1 MSKTQITAKQL
12 YENRNT
18 SDVFSR
24 LVIMGVLRLLN
35 QKLKYTQV
43 WEDTS
48 EGTQEVTVP
57 FFFDFSGGAGTS
69 EKFIQDNYL
78 NWSDDE
84 CTSMGIKKMNG
95 DYKPI
100 PYGVISL
107 DSTNIESGNISNRF
121 VMGQF
126 QKRINGE
133 LKPYVACLYSIPLTM
148 SFTVNIACDT
158 VNTMWKIE
166 QAYREYFYKNKTFH
180 INYRGTVVPCRIG
193 FPESLTETKTANY
206 TMGAQQVDGADVKLS
221 FSLSCETYQPV
232 FDPYTEMPADRNIK
246 NFQGGITLQDKSSLI
261 NNPKDPNNIQV
272 NRDKVRREN
281 GYIEAEHIDKLNIVA
296 LENILLKW
304 NFFYN
309 YSDLL
314 YVDILYK
321 EYGDEEYHTI
331 LNNIDN
337 HNCCHMSISSD
348 FVNGPEVDVIIPQDK
363 DIMIMAQPEFKF
375 YLTPDNQ
382 LTEDT
387 CVVINKGCF
396 LLSNQVERAQ
406 IDAYL
411 SFEVKNGKIKEVPV
425 KINLLNGAV
434 DIENPI
440 EMPCVIYPK
449 EIDVRKIQLF
459 VRDHERPEIIAAFQ
473 DDDKYIKVF

>member
-1 MSKTQITAKQL
+1 MAKTEITAKQL

-43 WEDTS
+43 WEDTE

-57 FFFDFSGGAGTS
+57 FFFDFSGGSGTS
-69 EKFIQDNYL
+69 EKFIQDNYM

-84 CTSMGIKKMNG
+84 CTSMGIKKMSG

-107 DSTNIESGNISNRF
+107 DSTNIEAGNISNRF

-126 QKRINGE
+126 QKRIKGE

-166 QAYREYFYKNKTFH
+166 QAYREFFYKNKTFH
-180 INYRGTVVPCRIG
+180 INYRGTIVPCRIG

-206 TMGAQQVDGADVKLS
+206 TMGAQQKDGADVKLS
-221 FSLSCETYQPV
+221 FGLQCETYQPV
-232 FDPYTEMPADRNIK
+232 FDPYTEMPAEKTIK
-246 NFQGGITLQDKSSLI
+246 SFSGGITIQDKSSLKI
-261 NNPKDPNNIQV
+261 ENNGDIKIIQNN
-272 NRDKVRREN
+272 VRNEN
-281 GYIEAEHIDKLNIVA
+281 GYIEAEHIEKMSIVA

-304 NFFYN
+304 NYFYN

-314 YVDILYK
+314 HVDILYK
-321 EYGDEEYHTI
+321 EYGDTEYNVI
-331 LNNIDN
+331 LSNIDN
-337 HNCCHMSISSD
+337 HNCCHMSISGD
-348 FVNGPEVDVIIPQDK
+348 FINSPEIDVIIEQNDNV
-363 DIMIMAQPEFKF
+363 MVMTQPSFKF
-375 YLTPDNQ
+375 YVNEKNQ
-382 LTEDT
+382 ITEDT
-387 CVVINKGCF
+387 CVVLDKGCF
-396 LLSNQVERAQ
+396 LLDEQTEHAQ
-406 IDAYL
+406 ISAYL
-411 SFEVKNGKIKEVPV
+411 SYDIDGDIKEQKI

-434 DIENPI
+434 DTEHPI
-440 EMPCVIYPK
+440 EMKCIIYPK
-449 EIDVRKIQLF
+449 EFDVRKIQLF
-459 VRDHERPEIIAAFQ
+459 IRDHERPEIIAAFQ
-473 DDDKYIKVF
+473 DEDEYIKIF

>member
-24 LVIMGVLRLLN
+24 LVIMGVLRVLN

-43 WEDTS
+43 WEDTE

-57 FFFDFSGGAGTS
+57 FFFDFSGGSGTS
-69 EKFIQDNYL
+69 EKFIQDNYM
-78 NWSDDE
+78 NWTDDE
-84 CTSMGIKKMNG
+84 CTSMGIKKVNG

-166 QAYREYFYKNKTFH
+166 QAYREFFYKNKTFH
-180 INYRGTVVPCRIG
+180 INYKGTIVPCRIG
-193 FPESLTETKTANY
+193 FPESLTENKTANY
-206 TMGAQQVDGADVKLS
+206 TMGAQQKDGADVKLS
-221 FSLSCETYQPV
+221 FGLQCETYQPV
-232 FDPYTEMPADRNIK
+232 FDPYTEMPAERNIK
-246 NFQGGITLQDKSSLI
+246 GFSGGITLQDKTTL
-261 NNPKDPNNIQV
+261 NDKDTI
-272 NRDKVRREN
+272 KEN
-281 GYIEAEHIDKLNIVA
+281 GYIEAEHIDKMNIVA

-304 NFFYN
+304 SYFYN

-321 EYGDEEYHTI
+321 EFGDTTYHTI

-337 HNCCHMSISSD
+337 HNCCHMSISGD
-348 FVNGPEVDVIIPQDK
+348 FVNSPEIDIIIPQDD
-363 DIMIMAQPEFKF
+363 DIMIVSQPEIKF
-375 YLTPDNQ
+375 YALPNRQ
-382 LTEDT
+382 ITEDT

-396 LLSNQVERAQ
+396 LLNNQTEKTQ
-406 IDAYL
+406 IDAVL
-411 SFEVKNGKIKEVPV
+411 SYEFNDEIKEQNI
-425 KINLLNGAV
+425 KLNILNGAL
-434 DIENPI
+434 DTERPI
-440 EMPCVIYPK
+440 EMECFIYPK
-449 EIDVRKIQLF
+449 EIESRKIQLF
-459 VRDHERPEIIAAFQ
+459 IRDHDRPEIMAAFQ
-473 DDDKYIKVF
+473 DEDEFINVF

>member
-24 LVIMGVLRLLN
+24 LVIMGVLRVLN

-43 WEDTS
+43 WEDTE

-100 PYGVISL
+100 PYGIISL

-133 LKPYVACLYSIPLTM
+133 YKPYVACLYSIPLTM
-148 SFTVNIACDT
+148 SFTINIACDT

-166 QAYREYFYKNKTFH
+166 QAYREFFYKNKTFH
-180 INYRGTVVPCRIG
+180 VNYRGTIVPCRIG
-193 FPESLTETKTANY
+193 FPESLIENKTANY
-206 TMGAQQVDGADVKLS
+206 TMGTQTQDGADVKLS
-221 FSLSCETYQPV
+221 FGLQCETYQPV
-232 FDPYTEMPADRNIK
+232 FDPYTEMPADKNIK
-246 NFQGGITLQDKSSLI
+246 NFSGGITLQDRSSLKI
-261 NNPKDPNNIQV
+261 DKSGTKIIQNNLHI
-272 NRDKVRREN
+272 EN

-304 NFFYN
+304 NYFYN

-314 YVDILYK
+314 FVDILYK
-321 EYGDEEYHTI
+321 EYGDTEYHPI
-331 LNNIDN
+331 LSNIDN
-337 HNCCHMSISSD
+337 HNCCHMSISGD
-348 FVNGPEVDVIIPQDK
+348 FVNGPEVDVIIKQNDNV
-363 DIMIMAQPEFKF
+363 MIMSQPLFKF
-375 YLTPDNQ
+375 YVNAHNQ
-382 LTEDT
+382 ITEDT
-387 CVVINKGCF
+387 CIVINKGCF
-396 LLSNQVERAQ
+396 LLNEQQERTQ
-406 IDAYL
+406 IDAVL
-411 SFEVKNGKIKEVPV
+411 TFELDEEVKEYDI
-425 KINLLNGAV
+425 KINILNGAV
-434 DIENPI
+434 DTENPV
-440 EMPCVIYPK
+440 EMPCVVYPK
-449 EIDVRKIQLF
+449 EIESRKIQLF
-459 VRDHERPEIIAAFQ
+459 IRDHERPDIIAAFQ
-473 DDDKYIKVF
+473 DEDEYINVF

>member
-1 MSKTQITAKQL
+1 MPKTEITAKQL

-24 LVIMGVLRLLN
+24 LVIMGVLRVLN

-43 WEDTS
+43 WEDTE
-48 EGTQEVTVP
+48 EGTQQVTVP

-69 EKFIQDNYL
+69 EKFIQDNYM

-84 CTSMGIKKMNG
+84 CTSMGIKKVNG

-166 QAYREYFYKNKTFH
+166 QAYRAFFYKNKTFH
-180 INYRGTVVPCRIG
+180 INYGGTVVPCRIG
-193 FPESLTETKTANY
+193 FPESLTETKTSNY
-206 TMGAQQVDGADVKLS
+206 TMGAQQKDGADVKLS
-221 FSLSCETYQPV
+221 FSLQCETYQPV

-246 NFQGGITLQDKSSLI
+246 GFEGGITLQTKDSLDND
-261 NNPKDPNNIQV
+261 NNKI
-272 NRDKVRREN
+272 RED
-281 GYIEAEHIDKLNIVA
+281 GYIEAEHIDKANVVTG
-296 LENILLKW
+296 ENILLKW
-304 NFFYN
+304 DFFYN

-314 YVDILYK
+314 HVDILYK
-321 EYGDEEYHTI
+321 EYGDDEYHII

-337 HNCCHMSISSD
+337 HNCCHMSISGE
-348 FVNGPEVDVIIPQDK
+348 FVNSPEIDIIILQDDDVT
-363 DIMIMAQPEFKF
+363 IMSQPEFKF

-382 LTEDT
+382 ITADT

-396 LLSNQVERAQ
+396 LLSEQMEKAQ
-406 IDAYL
+406 IDAIL
-411 SFEVKNGKIKEVPV
+411 SFEVNNKIKEIPI

-434 DIENPI
+434 DTENPI
-440 EMPCVIYPK
+440 EMDCVVYPK
-449 EIDVRKIQLF
+449 EFDARKIQLF
-459 VRDHERPEIIAAFQ
+459 IRDHDRPEIIAAFQ
-473 DDDKYIKVF
+473 DEDEFIKVF

>member
-1 MSKTQITAKQL
+1 MSKTQLTAKQL

-24 LVIMGVLRLLN
+24 LVIMGVLRVLN

-43 WEDTS
+43 WEDTE

-133 LKPYVACLYSIPLTM
+133 YKPYVACLYSIPLTM
-148 SFTVNIACDT
+148 SFTVNVACDT
-158 VNTMWKIE
+158 INTMWKIE
-166 QAYREYFYKNKTFH
+166 QAYREFFYKNKTFH
-180 INYRGTVVPCRIG
+180 VNYKGTIVPCRIG

-206 TMGAQQVDGADVKLS
+206 TMGAQTQDGADVKLS
-221 FSLSCETYQPV
+221 FSLQCETYQPV
-232 FDPYTEMPADRNIK
+232 FDPYTEMPADNTIK
-246 NFQGGITLQDKSSLI
+246 GF
-261 NNPKDPNNIQV
+261 NNSIQV
-272 NRDKVRREN
+272 QTKASLKTNKDGETEIVRNELLN
-281 GYIEAEHIDKLNIVA
+281 ETGYIIAEHIEKNNIVS
-296 LENILLKW
+296 LETILLKW
-304 NFFYN
+304 NYFYDI
-309 YSDLL
+309 SDLL
-314 YVDILYK
+314 YVDLLYK
-321 EYGDEEYHTI
+321 EEGDDEYHMM
-331 LNNIDN
+331 LENIEN
-337 HNCCHMSISSD
+337 HNCCHMTISGD
-348 FVNGPEVDVIIPQDK
+348 FANGLPIDVIVPRDDK
-363 DIMIMAQPEFKF
+363 IMVVNQPTLKF
-375 YLTPDNQ
+375 YATDDGII
-382 LTEDT
+382 TKDT

-396 LLSNQVERAQ
+396 LMDYGMDQSQ
-406 IDAYL
+406 IDAIL
-411 SFEVKNGKIKEVPV
+411 SFEKEDKKIEEIEIKLN
-425 KINLLNGAV
+425 ILNGAV
-434 DIENPI
+434 DPSNPI
-440 EMPCVIYPK
+440 DMECFVYPNAISPK
-449 EIDVRKIQLF
+449 RIQLF
-459 VRDHERPEIIAAFQ
+459 VRDHNNPDIIAAFQ
-473 DDDKYIKVF
+473 DEDEFINIF

>member
-24 LVIMGVLRLLN
+24 LVIMGVLRVLN

-43 WEDTS
+43 WEDTE
-48 EGTQEVTVP
+48 EGTQEITVP

-107 DSTNIESGNISNRF
+107 DSTNIEAGSISNRF

-133 LKPYVACLYSIPLTM
+133 YKPYVACLYSIPLTM
-148 SFTVNIACDT
+148 SFTINIACDT

-166 QAYREYFYKNKTFH
+166 QAYREFFYKNKTFH
-180 INYRGTVVPCRIG
+180 INYRGTIVPCRIG
-193 FPESLTETKTANY
+193 FPESLTENKTANY
-206 TMGAQQVDGADVKLS
+206 TMGAQSQDGADVKLS
-221 FSLSCETYQPV
+221 FGLQCETYQPV
-232 FDPYTEMPADRNIK
+232 FDPYTEMPAEKNIK
-246 NFQGGITLQDKSSLI
+246 TFRSRITLQDKSSL
-261 NNPKDPNNIQV
+261 NNSNNV
-272 NRDKVRREN
+272 NKED
-281 GYIEAEHIDKLNIVA
+281 GFIIEAYHIDKLNIVA

-304 NFFYN
+304 TYNYN

-314 YVDILYK
+314 HVDILYK
-321 EYGDEEYHTI
+321 EYGNTEYHTI
-331 LNNIDN
+331 LDNIDN
-337 HNCCHMSISSD
+337 HNCCHMSISGD
-348 FVNGPEVDVIIPQDK
+348 FVNGTEIDVIIKQND
-363 DIMIMAQPEFKF
+363 DVMIMSQPEFKF
-375 YLTPDNQ
+375 YLTTDNQ
-382 LTEDT
+382 ITEDT

-396 LLSNQVERAQ
+396 LLNNQQERAQ
-406 IDAYL
+406 IDAVL
-411 SFEVKNGKIKEVPV
+411 SFEINDEVKEYDI
-425 KINLLNGAV
+425 KINILNGAV
-434 DIENPI
+434 DTENPV
-440 EMPCVIYPK
+440 EMPCIVYPK
-449 EIDVRKIQLF
+449 EIDTRKIQLF
-459 VRDHERPEIIAAFQ
+459 VRDHDHPEIIAAFQ
-473 DDDKYIKVF
+473 DEDEYINVF

>member
-24 LVIMGVLRLLN
+24 LVIMGVLRVLN
-35 QKLKYTQV
+35 QKLRYTQV
-43 WEDTS
+43 WEDTE

-69 EKFIQDNYL
+69 EKFIQDNYM
-78 NWSDDE
+78 NWTDDE
-84 CTSMGIKKMNG
+84 CTSMGIKKVNG

-166 QAYREYFYKNKTFH
+166 QAYREFFYKNKTFH
-180 INYRGTVVPCRIG
+180 VNYKGTIVPCRIG

-206 TMGAQQVDGADVKLS
+206 TMGAQQKDGADVKLS
-221 FSLSCETYQPV
+221 FGLQCETYQPV
-232 FDPYTEMPADRNIK
+232 FDPYTEMPAERNIK
-246 NFQGGITLQDKSSLI
+246 GFSGGITLQDKTTLNS
-261 NNPKDPNNIQV
+261 KDTI
-272 NRDKVRREN
+272 KEN
-281 GYIEAEHIDKLNIVA
+281 GYIEAEHIDKMNIVA

-304 NFFYN
+304 SYFYN

-321 EYGDEEYHTI
+321 EFGDTTYHTI

-337 HNCCHMSISSD
+337 HNCCHMSISGD
-348 FVNGPEVDVIIPQDK
+348 FVNSPEIDIIIPQDD
-363 DIMIMAQPEFKF
+363 DIMIVSQPEIKF
-375 YLTPDNQ
+375 YALPNRQ
-382 LTEDT
+382 ITEDT

-396 LLSNQVERAQ
+396 LLNNQTEKTQ
-406 IDAYL
+406 IDAVL
-411 SFEVKNGKIKEVPV
+411 SYEFNDEIKEQNI
-425 KINLLNGAV
+425 KLNILNGAL
-434 DIENPI
+434 DTEHPI
-440 EMPCVIYPK
+440 EMECFIYPK
-449 EIDVRKIQLF
+449 EIESRKIQLF
-459 VRDHERPEIIAAFQ
+459 IRDHDRPEIMAAFQ
-473 DDDKYIKVF
+473 DEDEFINVF

>member
-1 MSKTQITAKQL
+1 MPKTQITAKQL
-12 YENRNT
+12 YENKNT

-24 LVIMGVLRLLN
+24 LVIMGILRLLN
-35 QKLKYTQV
+35 QKLKYTQI
-43 WEDTS
+43 WEDTE

-69 EKFIQDNYL
+69 EKFIQDNYM

-100 PYGVISL
+100 PYGVLSL
-107 DSTNIESGNISNRF
+107 ESTNIESGNISNRF

-148 SFTVNIACDT
+148 GFTINIACDT

-166 QAYREYFYKNKTFH
+166 QSYREFFYKNKTFH

-206 TMGAQQVDGADVKLS
+206 TMGAQQKDGADVKLS
-221 FSLSCETYQPV
+221 FSLQCETYQPV
-232 FDPYTEMPADRNIK
+232 FDPFTEIAAEHNIK
-246 NFQGGITLQDKSSLI
+246 NFQGGITLQEKSSLI
-261 NNPKDPNNIQV
+261 EKDGKYEINHNE
-272 NRDKVRREN
+272 VRSEN
-281 GYIEAEHIDKLNIVA
+281 GYIEAEHIDKLNIVTG
-296 LENILLKW
+296 ENILLKW

-314 YVDILYK
+314 HVDILYK
-321 EYGDEEYHTI
+321 EYGDEEFHTI
-331 LNNIDN
+331 LNNIEN
-337 HNCCHMSISSD
+337 HNCCHLSLSD
-348 FVNGPEVDVIIPQDK
+348 QLVQGPIIDVIIPQDD
-363 DIMIMAQPEFKF
+363 DIMIVNQPELKF
-375 YLTPDNQ
+375 YMNEDNIIS
-382 LTEDT
+382 EDT

-396 LLSNQVERAQ
+396 ILNNSPERAQ
-406 IDAYL
+406 IEAIL
-411 SFEVKNGKIKEVPV
+411 SFEISDDKIKDVPV
-425 KINLLNGAV
+425 KLNILNGAI
-434 DIENPI
+434 DTENPI
-440 EMPCVIYPK
+440 EMDCFVYPN
-449 EIDVRKIQLF
+449 DVETKKIQLF
-459 VRDHERPEIIAAFQ
+459 VRDHERPNIIAAFQ
-473 DDDKYIKVF
+473 DEDEFVKVF